1 MAHEIELSDY
11 STIEKPRRT
20 NTYSSDTEESGG
32 TPTKGRLLRI
42 GCLTLGVL
50 CIIQATL
57 NISLRLAFYSKESTD
72 QQPFNISII
81 ADMCQIDQSPQ
92 NSTQSCSCCKNMLR
106 RLVREYKA
114 LETERDVLQNK
125 LIQMTRDKMREEDYF
140 PESGSGTME
149 ERLPDLCGYK

>member
-11 STIEKPRRT
+11 STIETPRRT
-20 NTYSSDTEESGG
+20 NTDSRETEESGG

-106 RLVREYKA
+106 RLVQEYKA

-125 LIQMTRDKMREEDYF
+125 LIQMTGDKSPEDDFF
-140 PESGSGTME
+140 PESGSGILE
-149 ERLPDLCGYK
+149 EMSPFFCS